1 MTNKLKMV
9 KQEQEKVPGILSLA
23 TAGALTTV
31 LLWGGSSMA
40 TKLGTGTIDGS
51 TLGILRVIAAGPC
64 ALLVIIAMGLRLP
77 WYPGCRIYFGII
89 TLAGMVL
96 APVIFTL
103 GVDLTTAGHAVVASS
118 STAIFVGLI
127 EAVTLRKWPRLRWWI
142 GTLVAF
148 VGALILISESLGLSN
163 SDATWQGDLLCL
175 LGAFFGSIAFYL
187 GSRLSIQYGAMSI
200 SLWSVFFASIFLL
213 PVLLVTETSTSLLKL
228 NIMNWAVVFYLAAGA
243 SVIATTTWYYALSR
257 GGIGRMAVWQFALPI
272 VGIVLATIVL
282 DEKITVA
289 LITSVVVILSGIAL
303 VQRR

>member
-1 MTNKLKMV
+1 MTKKLKMV
-9 KQEQEKVPGILSLA
+9 EQEQERVPGLFSLA

-31 LLWGGSSMA
+31 ILWGGSSMA

-77 WYPGCRIYFGII
+77 WYPGCRIYFSII
-89 TLAGMVL
+89 TLVGMAL
-96 APVIFTL
+96 APIIFTL
-103 GVDLTTAGHAVVASS
+103 GVELTTAGHAVVASS
-118 STAIFVGLI
+118 STAIFAGLI
-127 EAVTLRKWPRLRWWI
+127 EAIALRKWPQLRWWI

-187 GSRLSIQYGAMSI
+187 GSRLSVQYGATSI
-200 SLWSVFFASIFLL
+200 TLWSVFFASIFLL

-243 SVIATTTWYYALSR
+243 SVLATTTWYYALSR
-257 GGIGRMAVWQFALPI
+257 GGIGRMAVWQFTLPI

-289 LITSVVVILSGIAL
+289 LIASVVVILFGIAL
-303 VQRR
+303 VQHR